1 LSMLQSN
8 LLAELLF
15 VYNIK
20 ESVKLTNF
28 LM

>member
-8 LLAELLF
+8 LRAELLF